1 MDVTDFKP
9 YFYITCEE
17 KEEVTFTEM
26 MEILSK
32 IKLKL
37 PKQFQNCIKI
47 SKEYK
52 KSIWGFTNNK
62 KNQYIKLK
70 FTNISTFYIVKKFLT
85 KQMNLFGTKIN
96 FKFYE
101 SNIEPFIR
109 FIHERN
115 IQPGG
120 WIEIDDHEEQVYF
133 ESKCQINRSC
143 SWDNVRP
150 IEKNSIAPFVVLSF
164 DIECTSSHGD
174 FPVAK
179 KTYKKQV
186 NEIIEIFDNFKKSN
200 NDFNGNCDELEH
212 MRILLLDIFDQ
223 NQQLISKAYT
233 KKKINIDEICEIV

>member
-1 MDVTDFKP
+1 MFRDDEIVTISDHQSIQFQIIDWYSFDFEEEENDEEIRIRKYIIKIFGVTPLGHSICMDVTDFKP

-62 KNQYIKLK
+62 KSQYLKLE
-70 FTNISTFYIVKKFLT
+70 FINISTFYIVKKFLT

-101 SNIEPFIR
+101 SNI
-109 FIHERN
+109 
-115 IQPGG
+115 
-120 WIEIDDHEEQVYF
+120 
-133 ESKCQINRSC
+133 
-143 SWDNVRP
+143 
-150 IEKNSIAPFVVLSF
+150 
-164 DIECTSSHGD
+164 
-174 FPVAK
+174 
-179 KTYKKQV
+179 
-186 NEIIEIFDNFKKSN
+186 
-200 NDFNGNCDELEH
+200 
-212 MRILLLDIFDQ
+212 
-223 NQQLISKAYT
+223 
-233 KKKINIDEICEIV
+233 